1 MKLSSPDGPITAY
14 DTVSGTTLARFTG
27 SHSPCHRLAL
37 AGKAYVAASHISSS
51 TASAS
56 IHLYN
61 WLSPTAL
68 HRLPI
73 PQPVGPLAVTPDGL
87 YLFAGNIIKSFLAHY
102 KPASSLRIN
111 SDWSLVI
118 SGGDDGTIVVV
129 PIFQLE
135 EASGK
140 EDASDLSLHRF
151 VAHNGPVTSIIACL
165 GLCRPTIASC
175 STDCTGKFILISRIA
190 LDPTEVEFY
199 AAGSDGLMYKGFLK
213 ISAAE
218 DGIVYIWEIE
228 KGQMIMV
235 LGSNMEG
242 ISDVEW
248 WQRDW
253 GLAGVWNFSGKK
265 LSAIRI
271 KDTVDVED
279 VLTGA
284 ASNRRKATDMLE
296 SAIGVNERR
305 LELILKEANGVPPK
319 MLKMRK
325 LT

>member
-68 HRLPI
+68 HRLPV
-73 PQPVGPLAVTPDGL
+73 PQPV
-87 YLFAGNIIKSFLAHY
+87 GNIIKSFLAHY

-175 STDCTGKFILISRIA
+175 STDCTGKLWR
-190 LDPTEVEFY
+190 L
-199 AAGSDGLMYKGFLK
+199 L
-213 ISAAE
+213 
-218 DGIVYIWEIE
+218 
-228 KGQMIMV
+228 
-235 LGSNMEG
+235 EG
-242 ISDVEW
+242 
-248 WQRDW
+248 
-253 GLAGVWNFSGKK
+253 N
-265 LSAIRI
+265 
-271 KDTVDVED
+271 
-279 VLTGA
+279 
-284 ASNRRKATDMLE
+284 
-296 SAIGVNERR
+296 
-305 LELILKEANGVPPK
+305 
-319 MLKMRK
+319 
-325 LT
+325 